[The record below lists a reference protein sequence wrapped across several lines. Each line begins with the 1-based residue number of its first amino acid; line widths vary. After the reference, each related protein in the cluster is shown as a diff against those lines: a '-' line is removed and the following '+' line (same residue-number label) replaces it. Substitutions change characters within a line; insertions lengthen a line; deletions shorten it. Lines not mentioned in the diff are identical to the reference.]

1 MKLKYIAIFALAFAV
16 CAGWNLLFDAPKTA
30 KPAVETAAKL
40 QEEKE
45 PQGSWPS
52 PLRPLEIRVYPYL
65 HFHEAMDNKIKK
77 IPVYV
82 AISAISKPMQHAV
95 VATEDRRFYD
105 HGAIDPIGIIRAVL
119 VKVVKNV
126 FLSQDRTM
134 ARKAQ
139 EFVMAFLLEH
149 YYSKDEILE
158 IYLNTAYF
166 GANATGIDDAA
177 RTYFTTTPEKL
188 DLAQASL
195 LAGLV
200 QAPTYYNPLKNYEGA
215 KARQKTVLTLMAEQG
230 YISQEQGAEAYKKD
244 LGL

>member
-95 VATEDRRFYD
+95 VA
-105 HGAIDPIGIIRAVL
+105 
-119 VKVVKNV
+119 
-126 FLSQDRTM
+126 S
-134 ARKAQ
+134 
-139 EFVMAFLLEH
+139 
-149 YYSKDEILE
+149 
-158 IYLNTAYF
+158 
-166 GANATGIDDAA
+166 
-177 RTYFTTTPEKL
+177 TTTAPSTRS
-188 DLAQASL
+188 ASSGPSWSISNR
-195 LAGLV
+195 AKPSKAA
-200 QAPTYYNPLKNYEGA
+200 APSASRSSRTSSCPRTGRWPA
-215 KARQKTVLTLMAEQG
+215 KPRNLSWPSYWNITTAKMK
-230 YISQEQGAEAYKKD
+230 YWKSI
-244 LGL
+244 

>member
-119 VKVVKNV
+119 VNIESGETV
-126 FLSQDRTM
+126 
-134 ARKAQ
+134 
-139 EFVMAFLLEH
+139 
-149 YYSKDEILE
+149 
-158 IYLNTAYF
+158 
-166 GANATGIDDAA
+166 
-177 RTYFTTTPEKL
+177 
-188 DLAQASL
+188 
-195 LAGLV
+195 
-200 QAPTYYNPLKNYEGA
+200 EGGS
-215 KARQKTVLTLMAEQG
+215 T
-230 YISQEQGAEAYKKD
+230 ISQ
-244 LGL
+244 